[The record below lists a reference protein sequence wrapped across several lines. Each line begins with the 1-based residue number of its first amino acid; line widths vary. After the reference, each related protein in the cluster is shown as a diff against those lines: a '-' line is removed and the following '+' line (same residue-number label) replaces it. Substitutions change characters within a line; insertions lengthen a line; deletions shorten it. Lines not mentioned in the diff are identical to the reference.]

1 MIAYTLFVLATGL
14 ERLYELRISKRNAAI
29 AMAQGGKE
37 FGRGHFPWMVALHTG
52 LLVGA
57 VAEVWIFDRPF
68 IIWLGIPMLI
78 ITLACQFARYRI
90 ISTLGWQWNTRVI
103 VVPGAPRVRRG
114 LYRFHWLRHP
124 NYWIVVIEGIALPM
138 IHTAWITATVFTVL
152 NAILLFGFRIP
163 TENEALE
170 ELA

>member
-37 FGRGHFPWMVALHTG
+37 YGQSHFPWMVALHAG

>member
-14 ERLYELRISKRNAAI
+14 ERLYELRISKKNAAI

-37 FGRGHFPWMVALHTG
+37 YGQGHFPWMVALHTG

-68 IIWLGIPMLI
+68 IVWLGIPMLI
-78 ITLACQFARYRI
+78 ITLACQVARYRI

-103 VVPGAPRVRRG
+103 VVPGAPRVTRG
-114 LYRFHWLRHP
+114 MYRFHWLRHP

-138 IHTAWITATVFTVL
+138 IHTAWITAIVFTVL
-152 NAILLFGFRIP
+152 NAILLLGFRIP